1 MGPNASVA
9 VNDVVYWMGKK
20 EFYIYSGKVQKLPC
34 TVKDFIFSDFN
45 YDQDEKVVTGNNSAY
60 GEIWWFYCSESST
73 ENDKYVVYNYEQNIW
88 YYGDLAR
95 TAWIDRGTSQYPIAA
110 STDNF
115 LYYQEFGHDDGSTN
129 PASGISAH
137 IESSQIDIGDGEQ
150 FLFARRLIPDLTFR
164 DSTSTTPAAT
174 FTIKARD
181 YPGATYGNTSS
192 GSTEQSASS
201 PIELFTN
208 QIHTRIRGRSF
219 AIRVES
225 SITGTSWRLGTP
237 RIDLRP
243 DGRR

>member
-1 MGPNASVA
+1 M
-9 VNDVVYWMGKK
+9 
-20 EFYIYSGKVQKLPC
+20 L
-34 TVKDFIFSDFN
+34 
-45 YDQDEKVVTGNNSAY
+45 
-60 GEIWWFYCSESST
+60 IW
-73 ENDKYVVYNYEQNIW
+73 K
-88 YYGDLAR
+88 
-95 TAWIDRGTSQYPIAA
+95 
-110 STDNF
+110 
-115 LYYQEFGHDDGSTN
+115 
-129 PASGISAH
+129 
-137 IESSQIDIGDGEQ
+137 

-208 QIHTRIRGRSF
+208 QIHSRIRGRSF